1 MNDIPVK
8 QTSAGMGRMSGRIR
22 QLGTS
27 MVIRMTSGICDRG
40 RLNAQ
45 LAGALEEARAQDW
58 REALAVYR
66 DERARRRPQIPPRA

>member
-1 MNDIPVK
+1 
-8 QTSAGMGRMSGRIR
+8 
-22 QLGTS
+22 